1 MHRQTPPAGEGFG
14 RHHRLRRRKDFLR
27 CYQRGRK
34 RHGSLASLH
43 VHLNGEQGPRLGMTV
58 SRKVGKA
65 VVRQRVKRRIREI
78 YRRWQKREMLPSL
91 DVVVHLK
98 PAAAAASFEDLKREL
113 ERLLSTFLPPAE
125 TCR

>member
-14 RHHRLRRRKDFLR
+14 RHHRLRRRKEFLR
-27 CYQRGRK
+27 CYQQGRK

-43 VHLNGEQGPRLGMTV
+43 VYLNEGLGPRLGMTV

-65 VVRQRVKRRIREI
+65 VVRQKVKRRIREI
-78 YRRWQKREMLPSL
+78 YRRWPRRQELPSL

-98 PAAAAASFEDLKREL
+98 PAVAAASFEELRREL
-113 ERLLSTFLPPAE
+113 ERLLSTLLPAAE
-125 TCR
+125 PRR